1 MIDRPGLLKAGV
13 EKARRLASGEIARA
27 SAVSIAIR
35 IFGLTL
41 SFAQAVLTA
50 RLLGASGYG
59 TVAVAMS
66 IVQIL
71 ATVSVFGFGGL
82 AVREVSARIAAADR
96 TGLAAFVRVA
106 VLVVLAFSVIGSLIL
121 AMLAGS
127 SGIVHPDY
135 RSVLLIG
142 AMLPVPVAL
151 IALFRGIAQGFARIA
166 LAQAPGEI
174 VRPGAMV
181 LVMGL
186 AAILGVR
193 LAPSH
198 IMWTAVGAA
207 IIAAIAGGAWLW
219 VRELVALPRLNSI
232 HGVAH
237 QIAVALAF
245 VGLDLTSILQGEIN
259 TILLGA
265 VASAHDAGLFQP
277 ILRLT
282 VVLTL
287 AVQAAGMRYAP
298 RIAELW
304 EKGDRERIR
313 LITKTFTWTTS
324 LITLGVA
331 VVTAATGPWLMWL
344 FGPEFRQ
351 VAPLLWIVAVAQV
364 FNAACGPVGT
374 LLMMSGASGR
384 ALVGLVAGLVVN
396 ALVGILL
403 IPAHGALGA
412 VIAMVGG
419 IFVWNFVM
427 WLMVTKHHGFDPTIA
442 GALKFGRE

>member
-1 MIDRPGLLKAGV
+1 
-13 EKARRLASGEIARA
+13 
-27 SAVSIAIR
+27 
-35 IFGLTL
+35 
-41 SFAQAVLTA
+41 
-50 RLLGASGYG
+50 
-59 TVAVAMS
+59 
-66 IVQIL
+66 
-71 ATVSVFGFGGL
+71 
-82 AVREVSARIAAADR
+82 
-96 TGLAAFVRVA
+96 
-106 VLVVLAFSVIGSLIL
+106 
-121 AMLAGS
+121 
-127 SGIVHPDY
+127 
-135 RSVLLIG
+135 
-142 AMLPVPVAL
+142 
-151 IALFRGIAQGFARIA
+151 
-166 LAQAPGEI
+166 
-174 VRPGAMV
+174 
-181 LVMGL
+181 
-186 AAILGVR
+186 
-193 LAPSH
+193 
-198 IMWTAVGAA
+198 
-207 IIAAIAGGAWLW
+207 
-219 VRELVALPRLNSI
+219 
-232 HGVAH
+232 
-237 QIAVALAF
+237 
-245 VGLDLTSILQGEIN
+245 
-259 TILLGA
+259 
-265 VASAHDAGLFQP
+265 
-277 ILRLT
+277 
-282 VVLTL
+282 
-287 AVQAAGMRYAP
+287 MRYAP